1 MVSVSTLQEAYWE
14 LQSLRHHS
22 CRSLCYPYNSDGM
35 MFNSLL
41 RFYPLT
47 AFSYRIYFLWYYN
60 SREAGILAFVKKTV
74 LGKVDFYF
82 NSLSV
87 NKSIFILNSWLT
99 KLFFNFFPFYQQNG
113 SKMFV
118 RYFIKLVEK
127 DVALIR
133 CLLFYYY
140 VFWVMLVIHSVE
152 MISSL
157 ISKGILHV
165 NLKTVLYPIHSS
177 IQACICFMGIFCI
190 FDVGRHR

>member
-1 MVSVSTLQEAYWE
+1 
-14 LQSLRHHS
+14 
-22 CRSLCYPYNSDGM
+22 
-35 MFNSLL
+35 
-41 RFYPLT
+41 
-47 AFSYRIYFLWYYN
+47 
-60 SREAGILAFVKKTV
+60 
-74 LGKVDFYF
+74 
-82 NSLSV
+82 
-87 NKSIFILNSWLT
+87 
-99 KLFFNFFPFYQQNG
+99 
-113 SKMFV
+113 MFV

-177 IQACICFMGIFCI
+177 IQACIYFMGIFCI